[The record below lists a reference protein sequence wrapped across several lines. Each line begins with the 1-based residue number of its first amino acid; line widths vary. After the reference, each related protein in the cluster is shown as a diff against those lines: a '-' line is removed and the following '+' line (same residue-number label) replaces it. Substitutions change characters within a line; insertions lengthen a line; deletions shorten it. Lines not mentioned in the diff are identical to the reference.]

1 MNNKNYQEKTIFSI
15 EYAEV
20 LEAEEGVLTW
30 KQDKNVDL
38 DESVITKLLDI
49 ACKNLTGRLSSAYKD
64 TISYYITP
72 RLSVE
77 DKKVGLCLK
86 IKYLPGSDM
95 GMDVDAIIEHS
106 QRTVVDV
113 FKTVNKIAVD
123 AGGQVYKKKIVVGKQ
138 ADIEKLNSDY
148 VCVSSDMDKELVE
161 NIISNVLVKSR
172 NDKKYVFNVDGED
185 IDFNLVKNDN
195 SAVIKD
201 STKFE
206 TVKVL
211 CVDDKSSKVKIFY
224 MHDKKTKDY
233 YFEVSFRDDL
243 LTAQLYRY
251 LLEVEIQPNEK
262 MIFGEWVEDGGTVIG
277 LKKLEEAKL
286 I

>member
-38 DESVITKLLDI
+38 DESVINKLLDI
-49 ACKNLTGRLSSAYKD
+49 ACKNLTGRLSSAHKD

-86 IKYLPGSDM
+86 IKYLSDSD
-95 GMDVDAIIEHS
+95 MDVDSIIEQS
-106 QRTVVDV
+106 QRTVVSV
-113 FKTVNKIAVD
+113 FETVNKIAVD
-123 AGGQVYKKKIVVGKQ
+123 AGGQVYKKKIIVGKQ
-138 ADIEKLNSDY
+138 ANTEKLNPDY

-161 NIISNVLVKSR
+161 NIISGVLVKSR
-172 NDKKYVFNVDGED
+172 NDKKYVFNVDGKD

-201 STKFE
+201 ST
-206 TVKVL
+206 
-211 CVDDKSSKVKIFY
+211 
-224 MHDKKTKDY
+224 
-233 YFEVSFRDDL
+233 
-243 LTAQLYRY
+243 
-251 LLEVEIQPNEK
+251 
-262 MIFGEWVEDGGTVIG
+262 
-277 LKKLEEAKL
+277 
-286 I
+286 